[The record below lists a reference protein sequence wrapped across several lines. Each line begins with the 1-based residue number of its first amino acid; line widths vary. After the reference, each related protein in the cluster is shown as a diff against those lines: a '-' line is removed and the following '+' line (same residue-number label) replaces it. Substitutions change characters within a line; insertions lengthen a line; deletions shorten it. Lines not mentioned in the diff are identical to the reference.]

1 MQSPSTQRLFQ
12 LSYLRAFVTLLVVIH
27 HAVLAYITIKPPRL
41 SFTGPALL
49 WTAFPITDSVKWP
62 GFDLLVAWNDIF
74 FMALMFLVSGLFV
87 WPGLK
92 RHHAGT
98 YIRRR
103 LLRLGL
109 PFVFGAG
116 ALAPLAYYPA
126 YLQSGGEP
134 RLGSYRS
141 AWFALGQ
148 WPAGPAWFLWVLLVF
163 DCIAVLSFMAIPRS
177 VEAIASRVC
186 TLSKR
191 PMFLFLMLATMS
203 LVVYAPMSMRF
214 GPLTWWSWGPFA
226 VQASRVLHYFV
237 YFAVG
242 VCLGAFG
249 METEIFQRT
258 GRLAREWWF
267 WCILSAVMLTVTIVC
282 VRTRNATGGRIGFA
296 CSCAAS
302 SLFVIALVIR
312 FVRPWRWADSLSANA
327 YGIYLVHYLFVVWI
341 QYAALR
347 WSAPAF
353 VKGLAVSLAAVS
365 MSWAT
370 VALMRRSKL
379 IARVVWFKSFVLI
392 NGSQSSNRS

>member
-27 HAVLAYITIKPPRL
+27 HSVLAYFSIKPRGL
-41 SFTGPALL
+41 SFTDPTLW
-49 WTAFPITDSVKWP
+49 WTAVPISDSVKWP
-62 GFDLLVAWNDIF
+62 GFDLLAGWNDIF
-74 FMALMFLVSGLFV
+74 FMALMFFVSGLFV

-92 RHHAGT
+92 RHNAGT

-109 PFVFGAG
+109 PFLVGAG
-116 ALAPLAYYPA
+116 VLAPLAYYPA
-126 YLQSGGEP
+126 YLHLGGEP
-134 RLGSYRS
+134 RLGSYAS
-141 AWFALGQ
+141 AWFALVK

-163 DCIAVLSFMAIPRS
+163 DCIAALSFMAIPRA
-177 VEAIASRVC
+177 VDAIASRVRVVC
-186 TLSKR
+186 KR
-191 PMFLFLMLATMS
+191 PIFLFFMLAVVS
-203 LVVYAPMSMRF
+203 WLVYAPMSMRF
-214 GPLTWWSWGPFA
+214 GSLTWWAWGPFA

-237 YFAVG
+237 YFAAG

-249 METEIFQRT
+249 TETEIFGRT

-267 WCILSAVMLTVTIVC
+267 WCFASAVMFTITIMY
-282 VRTRNATGGRIGFA
+282 VRTGNGTGGRIGFA

-302 SLFVIALVIR
+302 SLFVMALVIR
-312 FVRPWRWADSLSANA
+312 FVQPWRWADSLSANA
-327 YGIYLVHYLFVVWI
+327 YGIYIVHYVFVIWI

-353 VKGLAVSLAAVS
+353 VKGLAVSLAAVA
-365 MSWAT
+365 MSWTT

-379 IARVVWFKSFVLI
+379 IAQVV
-392 NGSQSSNRS
+392 